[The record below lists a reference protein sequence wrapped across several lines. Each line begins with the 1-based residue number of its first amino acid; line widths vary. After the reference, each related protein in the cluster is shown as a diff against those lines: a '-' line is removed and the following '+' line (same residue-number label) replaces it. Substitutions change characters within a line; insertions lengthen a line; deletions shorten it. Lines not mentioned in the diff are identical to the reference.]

1 LKAAGVVVAAGA
13 AEEANEAVN
22 AAWWYTV
29 TARVKGKREKK
40 DIMRSRRGT
49 CADAGIAAVLG

>member
-1 LKAAGVVVAAGA
+1 LKAAGVVVVAGA

-29 TARVKGKREKK
+29 TACVKGKGEKM
-40 DIMRSRRGT
+40 DIMRSRRCT
-49 CADAGIAAVLG
+49 CTDAGIAAVLG